1 MPATTEPNAPQPAP
15 RLPPP
20 VAPWGDTPG
29 RSPVVP
35 YPEYVV
41 QAKRVLGDSVARSA
55 AMAEID
61 ANRVMGVAAT
71 AWMPAGERVIADAAR
86 RTWTANFI
94 PPRGAT
100 VSPSVARQF
109 DEAAR
114 RAYSEHR
121 DINDVFGLQ
130 LRAFGANPTDPD
142 IAGNLAFVYLK
153 LSPPQPETARQVALH
168 AMALRGTQ
176 LRAARFDDWTTF
188 AIASALVGRE
198 DDARNALY
206 VAVAVTGDLGLSCRA
221 VMGSLASYGDP
232 MRGPVRAM
240 MERIQTYGRTR
251 ESPYCNW
258 PPQWVATNP

>member
-1 MPATTEPNAPQPAP
+1 MA
-15 RLPPP
+15 PP
-20 VAPWGDTPG
+20 VALWAEAPV
-29 RSPVVP
+29 RNPVVP
-35 YPEYVV
+35 YGEYVV
-41 QAKRVLGDSVARSA
+41 QAKRVLGESVGRSA

-61 ANRVMGVAAT
+61 ANRVMGIAAS
-71 AWMPAGERVIADAAR
+71 AWMPAEERVIADAAR
-86 RTWTANFI
+86 RTWTASFI

-100 VSPSVARQF
+100 VSPAVARQF

-130 LRAFGANPTDPD
+130 LRAFGANPSDPD

-176 LRAARFDDWTTF
+176 LRTARPDDWTTF

-206 VAVAVTGDLGLSCRA
+206 VAVAVTGDLDLSCRA
-221 VMGSLASYGDP
+221 VLSSIASYGDP
-232 MRGPVRAM
+232 MRRPVRAM
-240 MERIQTYGRTR
+240 MERIHAYGRTR
-251 ESPYCNW
+251 ESPNCNW
-258 PPQWVATNP
+258 PAQWVATSR

>member
-1 MPATTEPNAPQPAP
+1 M
-15 RLPPP
+15 PPP
-20 VAPWGDTPG
+20 VAVWAEAPERYPI
-29 RSPVVP
+29 VP
-35 YPEYVV
+35 YAEYVV
-41 QAKRVLGDSVARSA
+41 QAKRVLGDSVVRSA
-55 AMAEID
+55 SMAEID
-61 ANRVMGVAAT
+61 ANRVMGIAAT
-71 AWMPAGERVIADAAR
+71 ASMPAEEHVIADAAR
-86 RTWTANFI
+86 RTWTASFI
-94 PPRGAT
+94 PPRGAS
-100 VSPSVARQF
+100 VSPGVARQF

-130 LRAFGANPTDPD
+130 LRAFGANPSDPD

-176 LRAARFDDWTTF
+176 LRAARPDDWTTF

-206 VAVAVTGDLGLSCRA
+206 VAVAVTRDLNLSCRA
-221 VMGSLASYGDP
+221 VVSSLASYGDP
-232 MRGPVRAM
+232 MRRPVRAM
-240 MERIQTYGRTR
+240 MERIQAYGRTR

-258 PPQWVATNP
+258 PPQWVATSR